1 MRGMRRRAVTTIL
14 AVLVAGLAVAPF
26 HGAAQQDPGD
36 PGKLFD
42 KMAVMIPARDGVKL
56 YTEIYAPKNATEA
69 LPIIFERTPYGV
81 ASPDK
86 GVSRSLYRYS
96 EMFPEG
102 YIFAFQDIR
111 GRYGSEGKF
120 EMLRPIHDPKDAEG
134 VDESTDAYDSIDWMV
149 KNVPHNNGRVG
160 LDGIS
165 YDGFL
170 VDMGMINPHPAVKAA
185 SEQACMGDTF
195 LGDDFFHNGAFRL
208 SYGFEYVALLETST
222 ENYSFPFDRF
232 DLYDWY
238 LRLGPLANANVRYFH
253 GKMPTWNDFIA
264 HNSYDEFWK
273 RRAVAYGLKKPTV
286 PNLNVAGWWDQED
299 FYGPVTTYEN
309 LERSDDKHLNYL
321 VIGPWNHGGW
331 AHGKGNS
338 LGAIPF
344 GSDTSLYFRQK
355 VEAPWFAYWL
365 KDKGSL
371 PMKEA
376 LLYQTGSEEWTQFSA
391 WPPKEA
397 QKRELYFH
405 EDGKLSFDPPR
416 AEAADAA
423 DSYVSDP
430 AHPVPYRHRPVDMTY
445 PEDHPG
451 SWFTWLTQD
460 QRFVDHRPDVL
471 TWETDELKNDVT
483 VAGQVTASLFAS
495 TTGSDADWVVKL
507 IDVYPQKDKQ
517 DWKLSGYELMI
528 SDEIFRG
535 RFRNSFEKPEPI
547 TPNAVTP
554 FRIDL
559 HTANHVFK
567 KRHRIMVQVQSTWFP
582 LYDRNPQTFVPN
594 IFEAKPSDFQKA
606 THRIYRSKQY
616 PSGVE
621 VSVLPPTT

>member
-1 MRGMRRRAVTTIL
+1 MRIL
-14 AVLVAGLAVAPF
+14 RIVILCVVAGAATPFLGTAP
-26 HGAAQQDPGD
+26 AQRGPEDPA
-36 PGKLFD
+36 KLFD

-56 YTEIYAPKNATEA
+56 YTEIYTPKNVTEP

-86 GVSRSLYRYS
+86 GVSRSIYRYS
-96 EMFPEG
+96 EMFPDG

-111 GRYGSEGKF
+111 GRYRSEGKF
-120 EMLRPIHDPKDAEG
+120 EMLRPIHDPSDAHG

-149 KNVPHNNGRVG
+149 KNVAHNNGRVG

-208 SYGFEYVALLETST
+208 SYAFEYVALLETSA

-238 LRLGPLANANVRYFH
+238 LRLGPLSNANARYFH

-273 RRAVAYGLKKPTV
+273 RRAVAYGLRKPAV

-299 FYGPVTTYEN
+299 FYGPVATYEN
-309 LERSDDKHLNYL
+309 LERSDDKHINYL

-338 LGAIPF
+338 LGEIPF
-344 GSDTSLYFRQK
+344 GSDTAVYFRQK

-371 PMKEA
+371 PLKEA
-376 LLYQTGSEEWTQFSA
+376 LLYQTGSEKWTQFSA

-397 QKRELYFH
+397 QKQELYFH
-405 EDGKLSFDPPR
+405 EDGKLSFEPPST
-416 AEAADAA
+416 EAADAA

-471 TWETDELKNDVT
+471 TWETDELKSDVT

-507 IDVYPQKDKQ
+507 IDVYPQKDEQ

-547 TPNAVTP
+547 TPGAVTP

-567 KRHRIMVQVQSTWFP
+567 KGHRIMVQVQSTWFP

-594 IFEAKPSDFQKA
+594 IFEAKPADFQKA
-606 THRIYRSKQY
+606 TQRIYRSRQY

-621 VSVLPPTT
+621 VSVLPRTN

>member
-1 MRGMRRRAVTTIL
+1 MRRIVI
-14 AVLVAGLAVAPF
+14 VMAVAAALLWLAPRPE
-26 HGAAQQDPGD
+26 AQQAPND

-42 KMAVMIPARDGVKL
+42 KMAVLIPARDGVKL
-56 YTEIYAPKNATEA
+56 YTEIYTPKNATEP

-86 GVSRSLYRYS
+86 GVTRNIYRYS

-111 GRYGSEGKF
+111 GRYGSQGQF
-120 EMLRPIHDPKDAEG
+120 EMLRPIHDPSNAKG

-149 KNVPHNNGRVG
+149 KNVAHNNGRVG

-208 SYGFEYVALLETST
+208 SYAFEYVALLETST

-238 LRLGPLANANVRYFH
+238 LRLGPLSNANARYFH

-299 FYGPVTTYEN
+299 FYGPVATYEN
-309 LERSDDKHLNYL
+309 LERSDEKHLNYI

-338 LGAIPF
+338 LGQIPF
-344 GSDTSLYFRQK
+344 GNDTSVYFRQK

-376 LLYQTGSEEWTQFSA
+376 LLYQTGSEKWTEFSA

-405 EDGKLSFDPPR
+405 EDGKLSFDPPNS
-416 AEAADAA
+416 ETADAA
-423 DSYVSDP
+423 DSYTSDP

-451 SWFTWLTQD
+451 SWYTWLTQD
-460 QRFVDHRPDVL
+460 QRFVDERPDVL
-471 TWETDELKNDVT
+471 TWETDVLKGDVS

-507 IDVYPQKDKQ
+507 IDVYPQKNEE

-535 RFRNSFEKPEPI
+535 RFRNSFEKPEAI
-547 TPNAVTP
+547 TPNSVTP

-567 KRHRIMVQVQSTWFP
+567 KGHRIMVQVQSTWFP

-606 THRIYRSKQY
+606 TQRIYRSKQY

-621 VSVLPPTT
+621 VSVLGPAT